1 MHSRI
6 NMNISLLGGGTELIV
21 HEVTPRKESR
31 IRTFL
36 TWGGGTRYY
45 IACFYSQRCGWC
57 FGDVLKVG
65 FWPEPKSF
73 TAYLSF
79 LERVGLSSWQSVSK
93 AKFGK

>member
-36 TWGGGTRYY
+36 TWGGGQDIILLVST
-45 IACFYSQRCGWC
+45 ASAVG
-57 FGDVLKVG
+57 GVLG
-65 FWPEPKSF
+65 MF
-73 TAYLSF
+73 
-79 LERVGLSSWQSVSK
+79 
-93 AKFGK
+93 